1 MENNLDHKIIN
12 LYENSNFF
20 KIYGFDFWITI
31 ISIILCILLISFIF
45 ITNNFNEIR
54 QNWDKERCNP
64 IYLPFAGYINP
75 QPNQT
80 NLEYTAEN
88 FKFCNDKFIKKGEK
102 KALAPLYHLSDYLNN
117 IVNTIL
123 DTWKSILGSL
133 NLLKNKLMELVQLV
147 INKLISVLIPIQ
159 FMFIKVKDSI
169 SKMTGS
175 LVGSIYTFYN
185 LYKVIKLYFLNLIQ
199 IIVTEVLVGTIVT
212 LLASIGALIALLIT
226 WAALNA
232 TATGLAASFFLSWLA
247 PAIFAAATALWFGI
261 IVPLMISIGIMIV
274 FDIIVWTS
282 LVLLNNFANEIY
294 KDVNTPQ
301 VPRQPTKIT
310 SYDIKTTSDK
320 STNPLKAN

>member
-64 IYLPFAGYINP
+64 IYLPFAGFINP

-88 FKFCNDKFIKKGEK
+88 FKFCNDKFIKKAEK
-102 KALAPLYHLSDYLNN
+102 KALSPLYYLSEHLND
-117 IVNTIL
+117 IINTII

-133 NLLKNKLMELVQLV
+133 NLLKDKLMELVQLV
-147 INKLISVLIPIQ
+147 INKLIAVLIPVQ

-169 SKMTGS
+169 SKMTGT

-199 IIVTEVLVGTIVT
+199 IIVTEVLVGTIIT
-212 LLASIGALIALLIT
+212 LLASIGVLIALLIT
-226 WAALNA
+226 WAGLNA
-232 TATGLAASFFLSWLA
+232 ASLIWPPFTLPLAAV
-247 PAIFAAATALWFGI
+247 ATALWFGI

-274 FDIIVWTS
+274 FDIIVWTC

-301 VPRQPTKIT
+301 VPRQPTKI
-310 SYDIKTTSDK
+310 SSSDIKTTSDK
-320 STNPLKAN
+320 SSNPLKGN

>member
-64 IYLPFAGYINP
+64 AYLPFAGFINP

-88 FKFCNDKFIKKGEK
+88 FKFCNDKFIKKAEE
-102 KALAPLYHLSDYLNN
+102 KALSPLYHLSEYLNN
-117 IVNTIL
+117 IINTII

-133 NLLKNKLMELVQLV
+133 NLLKDKLMELVQLV
-147 INKLISVLIPIQ
+147 INKLIAVLIPVQ

-169 SKMTGS
+169 SKMTGT

-199 IIVTEVLVGTIVT
+199 IIVTEILVGTIIT
-212 LLASIGALIALLIT
+212 LLASIGVLIALLIT

-232 TATGLAASFFLSWLA
+232 ASLIWPPFTLPLAAV
-247 PAIFAAATALWFGI
+247 ATALWIGV
-261 IVPLMISIGIMIV
+261 IVPLMITIGIILV
-274 FDIIVWTS
+274 FDIIVWTC

-301 VPRQPTKIT
+301 VPRQPTKI
-310 SYDIKTTSDK
+310 SSSDIKTTSDK
-320 STNPLKAN
+320 STNPLKGNQ